1 MKVTIDG
8 SQSKTNK
15 KNSSFGEKVAPLT
28 IIILEKAKAISYQM
42 SETEQKVY
50 RIV

>member
-8 SQSKTNK
+8 SQLKTYK
-15 KNSSFGEKVAPLT
+15 KNSSFGEKVASLT
-28 IIILEKAKAISYQM
+28 IIILEKAISYQM

>member
-15 KNSSFGEKVAPLT
+15 KNSSFGEKVASLT
-28 IIILEKAKAISYQM
+28 IIILEKAISYQM